1 MLLRRVLAGSFIVIN
16 LLAAGVV
23 LLPQPAY
30 AASQEECEGNASI
43 TILPK
48 WYRYLNPH
56 WGDPD
61 GSGPEGESCVLDAVF
76 PSAIPAI
83 LLAVFEILLRLA
95 GIISVVFI
103 TYGGFQYL
111 ITTGEPDKAKNAR
124 TTIINALVGLMIA
137 IFATVI
143 VNLVGRNVG

>member
-83 LLAVFEILLRLA
+83 LLAVF